1 MPIRYLLLG
10 LGIAGAFAGQV
21 RADDVTVTW
30 TDPSCGFFVGQL
42 PEGEPADAF
51 GLFSWKVNPGP
62 QAGDILEGNDMVAG
76 QDVEVVNKR
85 NGDKYTLIHW
95 ANAKAPEMLIRN
107 TPVQC
112 RNKWKK
118 KN

>member
-1 MPIRYLLLG
+1 MPIKFILLG
-10 LGIAGAFAGQV
+10 LGIAGAIATQA
-21 RADDVTVTW
+21 RAADATVTW
-30 TDPSCGFFVGQL
+30 IDASCGFLVAQL
-42 PEGEPADAF
+42 AEGDTKDAY

-112 RNKWKK
+112 RSKWKK